1 MTTPTTPPTRS
12 RRRTRTSLYWACT
25 GIIAAEALAGG
36 ALDLIRF
43 DPYLSTLAD
52 HGYPAYLATI
62 LGVAKLGAG
71 VVVLVPA
78 LPRLKEWA
86 YAGIMVNML
95 GAAASHVLAGSSPAN
110 AIAPLMLGVVA
121 VASWAMRPAGRR
133 LTGPVV

>member
-43 DPYLSTLAD
+43 DPYLSTLTD
-52 HGYPAYLATI
+52 LGYPAYLATI

-78 LPRLKEWA
+78 LPRLPLSRRTA
-86 YAGIMVNML
+86 ASSP
-95 GAAASHVLAGSSPAN
+95 GAALRTNRDGAYL
-110 AIAPLMLGVVA
+110 
-121 VASWAMRPAGRR
+121 
-133 LTGPVV
+133 